1 MRISHLR
8 LPNVRQKTIVDK
20 QRGPRVNIIIMDY
33 ASVQQ
38 IATRLA
44 DAAVLAY
51 FLIQAIYD
59 SLPYAAIYPDFMG
72 PGANH
77 ALCVPK
83 TPCVLIW

>member
-1 MRISHLR
+1 
-8 LPNVRQKTIVDK
+8 
-20 QRGPRVNIIIMDY
+20 MDY

-51 FLIQAIYD
+51 FLMQAIYD
-59 SLPYAAIYPDFMG
+59 SLAYAAIYPDFMG
-72 PGANH
+72 TGANH